1 MVSIIIHCVSSP
13 QGKRFRSKAELQKYL
28 LSEEHVHLD
37 PDAFDFDPKV
47 KVNSERP
54 RQKERKAGRRKAKE
68 TNQTMENHSQLD
80 VGEMQTGAIKTKMEE
95 KNNTET
101 IQEIKHNKKD
111 KINIEGETAEASCNV
126 KGNRLATVPLMSVQ
140 AASETE
146 GENKEEEEE
155 EEASDDESDS
165 QKRTR
170 TRSGISSPA
179 RNTQNG
185 KYPLKTLPI

>member
-1 MVSIIIHCVSSP
+1 MVSIIIHFVSSP

-37 PDAFDFDPKV
+37 LDAFDFNPKI
-47 KVNSERP
+47 KVNSERLQ
-54 RQKERKAGRRKAKE
+54 QKERKAGRRKAKE
-68 TNQTMENHSQLD
+68 TNQTTKNHSQLD
-80 VGEMQTGAIKTKMEE
+80 VGEMRTRGIKTKMKE
-95 KNNTET
+95 KNNTEA

-111 KINIEGETAEASCNV
+111 KINIKGEIAEASCSV
-126 KGNRLATVPLMSVQ
+126 KGNRLAAVPLMSVQ
-140 AASETE
+140 AASEPE

-155 EEASDDESDS
+155 EEASDDESDRK
-165 QKRTR
+165 KRTR